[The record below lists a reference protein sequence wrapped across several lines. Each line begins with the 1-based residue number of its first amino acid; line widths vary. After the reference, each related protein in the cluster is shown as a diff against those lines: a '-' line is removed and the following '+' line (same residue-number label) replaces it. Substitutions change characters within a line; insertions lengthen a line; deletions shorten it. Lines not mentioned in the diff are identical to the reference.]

1 MTASG
6 RETTL
11 NLAGSPG
18 TGNRAG
24 GSREAA
30 AANAIHTGHE
40 RWIRGFEEIT
50 VRARER
56 FERRDWRGAQADA
69 TARLALYRIHL
80 DGAVADVRD
89 ILEDA
94 VLERT
99 LWAAVKARHAEGLGG
114 RPDTELAQT
123 FFNSVTRRIFSTVGA
138 DPAIEYLDPSS
149 PPWAGLDSEPE
160 LANPAHSEPV
170 TGQAAV
176 AVDSELIARHVAD
189 VVDPTLIRSVL
200 EAYSWAVPYAQLGR
214 DAEQVAAMIGERLAD
229 GPDTG
234 PVTIDMLRPAF
245 FRNKGAYLVG
255 RMRRGALVL
264 PLVLPLIH
272 AERGIVVDAVLMTE
286 SEASVVFGFSWTY
299 FRVTAPRPRAM
310 VEFLRSI
317 MPLKRVDE
325 LYTAIGFNKHGKTEL
340 YRSLMQDLARPEAR
354 FAFAEGDEGMV
365 MAVFTLPS
373 FNTVFKI
380 IKDTFGA
387 PKNTTRQ
394 AVMDKY
400 HFVFV
405 RDRVGRLADAQE
417 FEHLEFPRR
426 CFPDD
431 LLAYLLSVAGATVRT
446 EGDRVVVRQVYT
458 ERRVTPLNLFIR
470 DADPAA
476 AREAV
481 LEYGNAI
488 KDLAA
493 ADIFTGDMLLKN
505 FGVTRNGR
513 VICYDYDELCLL
525 SDCRF
530 RRLPQPSSIEEEFAA
545 EPWFHVGEMDV
556 FPEEFRAFLAPPGD
570 LRDTFLAA
578 HGDLLDVE
586 LWQDVQRR
594 LAGGEV
600 FDVFP
605 YRRSAR
611 LRRHPDR

>member
-1 MTASG
+1 MTQSR

-11 NLAGSPG
+11 NLAGSPSP
-18 TGNRAG
+18 GNRAAGEVG
-24 GSREAA
+24 GANRARVAA
-30 AANAIHTGHE
+30 AADAIHTAHE
-40 RWIRGFEEIT
+40 HWIRGFEEIT
-50 VRARER
+50 RRAHQR

-99 LWAAVKARHAEGLGG
+99 LWAAVKARHSEDLAG
-114 RPDTELAQT
+114 RPDAEVAQT

-138 DPAIEYLDPSS
+138 DPAIEYLDPST
-149 PPWAGLDSEPE
+149 PPGAS
-160 LANPAHSEPV
+160 
-170 TGQAAV
+170 
-176 AVDSELIARHVAD
+176 VDSELVERHVAPLMD
-189 VVDPTLIRSVL
+189 AAVARRML
-200 EAYSWAVPYAQLGR
+200 EAYRWSVPYAQLDR
-214 DAEQVAAMIGERLAD
+214 DAEQVAAIVRDRLAESE
-229 GPDTG
+229 GTS
-234 PVTIDMLRPAF
+234 PVTIEMLRPVF

-255 RMRRGALVL
+255 RVLRGDLVL
-264 PLVLPLIH
+264 PIVLPLIH

-286 SEASVVFGFSWTY
+286 NEASVVFGFSWSY
-299 FRVTAPRPRAM
+299 FRVAAPRPRAM

-340 YRSLMQDLARPEAR
+340 YRSLMQDLERPEAR

-365 MAVFTLPS
+365 MAVFMLPS

-380 IKDTFGA
+380 IKDSFGA

-431 LLAYLLSVAGATVRT
+431 LLGYLLSVAGATVRV
-446 EGDRVVVRQVYT
+446 EGDRVIIRQLYT
-458 ERRVTPLNLFIR
+458 ERRVTPLNLFLR
-470 DADPAA
+470 GADQAA
-476 AREAV
+476 ACEAV
-481 LEYGNAI
+481 LDYGNAI

-505 FGVTRNGR
+505 FGVTRHGR

-525 SDCRF
+525 SECRF

-556 FPEEFRAFLAPPGD
+556 FPEEFRAFLVPAGRV
-570 LRDTFLAA
+570 RDAFLTA

-586 LWQDVQRR
+586 LWQGVQRR
-594 LAGGEV
+594 LAAGEV

-611 LRRHPDR
+611 LRRDRDR

>member
-1 MTASG
+1 MNETMRPMLNLTAS
-6 RETTL
+6 TD
-11 NLAGSPG
+11 S
-18 TGNRAG
+18 GNRA
-24 GSREAA
+24 AA
-30 AANAIHTGHE
+30 VAIHTAYE

-50 VRARER
+50 RRARER

-80 DGAVADVRD
+80 DGAVADVGD

-99 LWAAVKARHAEGLGG
+99 RWAAVQAKHQAGLAD
-114 RPDTELAQT
+114 RPDAELART

-138 DPAIEYLDPSS
+138 DPSIEYLDPA
-149 PPWAGLDSEPE
+149 PDTGAGDDDGLF
-160 LANPAHSEPV
+160 
-170 TGQAAV
+170 AAYRAE
-176 AVDSELIARHVAD
+176 AVDGGLVRA
-189 VVDPTLIRSVL
+189 VL
-200 EAYSWAVPYAQLGR
+200 EGYAWSVPYAQIEQ
-214 DAEQVAAMIGERLAD
+214 DAEDVAAILRERLDASV
-229 GPDTG
+229 GEG
-234 PVTIDMLRPAF
+234 PVAVEMLRSVF
-245 FRNKGAYLVG
+245 YRNKGAYLVG
-255 RMRRGALVL
+255 RVRRGDLLL
-264 PLVLPLIH
+264 PLVLPLIST
-272 AERGIVVDAVLMTE
+272 ERGIVVDAVLMTE
-286 SEASVVFGFSWTY
+286 SEASVVFGFSWSY
-299 FRVTAPRPRAM
+299 FRVEVPRPRAM
-310 VEFLRSI
+310 IEFLRTI

-340 YRSLMQDLARPEAR
+340 YRSLMAELERPEAR

-373 FNTVFKI
+373 SSVVFKI

-426 CFPDD
+426 CFPED
-431 LLAYLLSVAGATVRT
+431 LLAYLLSAAGATVRV
-446 EGDRVVVRQVYT
+446 EEDRVIVRQLYT
-458 ERRVTPLNLFIR
+458 ERRVTPLNLFLR
-470 DADPAA
+470 DADQAA
-476 AREAV
+476 ACEAV
-481 LEYGNAI
+481 LDYGNAI

-525 SDCRF
+525 SECRF
-530 RRLPQPSSIEEEFAA
+530 RRLPEPSTIEEELAA

-556 FPEEFRAFLAPPGD
+556 FPEEFRAFLVPPGPV
-570 LRDTFLAA
+570 RDVFLGA
-578 HGDLLDVE
+578 HRDLLDVE
-586 LWQDVQRR
+586 FWQGVQRR
-594 LAGGEV
+594 LAAGEV

-611 LRRHPDR
+611 LRRDRGRRA

>member
-1 MTASG
+1 MMRSE

-11 NLAGSPG
+11 NLTG
-18 TGNRAG
+18 TPALSKG
-24 GSREAA
+24 AA
-30 AANAIHTGHE
+30 AAAAAIHTAYE
-40 RWIRGFEEIT
+40 RWVLGFEEIT
-50 VRARER
+50 RRARER

-80 DGAVADVRD
+80 DGAVADVSD
-89 ILEDA
+89 ILMDG

-99 LWAAVKARHAEGLGG
+99 RWAAVKSRHQESLAG
-114 RPDTELAQT
+114 RTDAELART

-138 DPAIEYLDPSS
+138 DPAIEYLDP
-149 PPWAGLDSEPE
+149 A
-160 LANPAHSEPV
+160 
-170 TGQAAV
+170 
-176 AVDSELIARHVAD
+176 
-189 VVDPTLIRSVL
+189 
-200 EAYSWAVPYAQLGR
+200 
-214 DAEQVAAMIGERLAD
+214 
-229 GPDTG
+229 PDTG
-234 PVTIDMLRPAF
+234 AAPDDRLVSTHVAPELDAALVRAILDSYHWSVAYAQPDRDAADVAAIMRERLDESGPGGPVTVEMLRPVF
-245 FRNKGAYLVG
+245 YRNKGAYLVG
-255 RMRRGALVL
+255 RVRHAELML

-286 SEASVVFGFSWTY
+286 SEASVVFGFSWSY
-299 FRVTAPRPRAM
+299 FRVEASRPRAM
-310 VEFLRSI
+310 IEFLRTI

-340 YRSLMQDLARPEAR
+340 YRSLMAELERPEAR

-373 FNTVFKI
+373 FSVVFKI

-394 AVMDKY
+394 AVMDRY

-426 CFPDD
+426 CFPED
-431 LLAYLLSVAGATVRT
+431 LLQYLLSVAAATVRV
-446 EGDRVVVRQVYT
+446 EDEQVVVRQLYT
-458 ERRVTPLNLFIR
+458 ERRVTPLNLFLR
-470 DADPAA
+470 DADEAA
-476 AREAV
+476 ACEAV
-481 LEYGNAI
+481 LDYGNAI

-505 FGVTRNGR
+505 FGVTRHGR

-525 SDCRF
+525 SECRF
-530 RRLPQPSSIEEEFAA
+530 RRLPQPTSIEEEFAA

-556 FPEEFRAFLAPPGD
+556 FPEEFRAFLVPPGPV
-570 LRDTFLAA
+570 RDAFLAA

-586 LWQDVQRR
+586 FWQGMQRR
-594 LAGGEV
+594 LAAGEV

-605 YRRSAR
+605 YRRAAR
-611 LRRHPDR
+611 LRRGRGRPA

>member
-1 MTASG
+1 MTPSG
-6 RETTL
+6 RESTL
-11 NLAGSPG
+11 NLTGSPG
-18 TGNRAG
+18 LGNRAAG
-24 GSREAA
+24 DAA
-30 AANAIHTGHE
+30 AAIHTAYE
-40 RWIRGFEEIT
+40 AWLRGFEEIT
-50 VRARER
+50 RRARER

-80 DGAVADVRD
+80 DGAVADVGD

-99 LWAAVKARHAEGLGG
+99 RWAAVKVRHQEHLAG
-114 RPDTELAQT
+114 RHDAELART

-138 DPAIEYLDPSS
+138 DPAIEYLDPT
-149 PPWAGLDSEPE
+149 PAPE
-160 LANPAHSEPV
+160 VGPAWDLELV
-170 TGQAAV
+170 TRHAAP
-176 AVDSELIARHVAD
+176 AVDGALVREILD
-189 VVDPTLIRSVL
+189 
-200 EAYSWAVPYAQLGR
+200 AYAWSVPYAQPER
-214 DAEQVAAMIGERLAD
+214 DAEDVAAIIRERLD
-229 GPDTG
+229 ESTG
-234 PVTIDMLRPAF
+234 DEPVTVEMLRPVF
-245 FRNKGAYLVG
+245 YRNKGAYLVG
-255 RMRRGALVL
+255 RVRRGELVL

-286 SEASVVFGFSWTY
+286 SEASIVFGFSWSY
-299 FRVTAPRPRAM
+299 FRVEVSRPRAM
-310 VEFLRSI
+310 IEFLRTI

-340 YRSLMQDLARPEAR
+340 YRSLMAELERPEAR

-373 FNTVFKI
+373 SSVVFKI

-394 AVMDKY
+394 AVMERY

-431 LLAYLLSVAGATVRT
+431 LLAYLLSVAAATVRV
-446 EGDRVVVRQVYT
+446 EDDRVIVRQLYT
-458 ERRVTPLNLFIR
+458 ERRVTPLNLFVR
-470 DADPAA
+470 DADEAA
-476 AREAV
+476 ACEAV
-481 LEYGNAI
+481 LDYGNAI

-525 SDCRF
+525 SECRF
-530 RRLPQPSSIEEEFAA
+530 RRLPEPRSIEEEFAA

-556 FPEEFRAFLAPPGD
+556 FPEEFRAFLVPPGRV
-570 LRDTFLAA
+570 RDAFLAA
-578 HGDLLDVE
+578 HRDLLDVE
-586 LWQDVQRR
+586 FWQGVQRR
-594 LAGGEV
+594 LQEGEV
-600 FDVFP
+600 VDVFP
-605 YRRSAR
+605 YRRAAR
-611 LRRHPDR
+611 LRRGRGRPA

>member
-1 MTASG
+1 MAPFAALRVTRV
-6 RETTL
+6 RETMRSTA
-11 NLAGSPG
+11 NLTGSPG
-18 TGNRAG
+18 LGKG
-24 GSREAA
+24 DAA
-30 AANAIHTGHE
+30 AARAIHTAYD

-50 VRARER
+50 RRARER

-80 DGAVADVRD
+80 DGAVADVGD

-99 LWAAVKARHAEGLGG
+99 RWAAVKARHQEGLAG
-114 RPDTELAQT
+114 RADAELART

-138 DPAIEYLDPSS
+138 DPAIEYLDPAPDTGSGADQELIVS
-149 PPWAGLDSEPE
+149 HTAAAVDGALVGRVLAAFPWSVPWAQAERDAGAVAAIVRERLDESAE
-160 LANPAHSEPV
+160 AEPV
-170 TGQAAV
+170 TV
-176 AVDSELIARHVAD
+176 E
-189 VVDPTLIRSVL
+189 
-200 EAYSWAVPYAQLGR
+200 
-214 DAEQVAAMIGERLAD
+214 
-229 GPDTG
+229 
-234 PVTIDMLRPAF
+234 MLRPVF

-255 RMRRGALVL
+255 RVRRGGLLL
-264 PLVLPLIH
+264 PLVLPLIST
-272 AERGIVVDAVLMTE
+272 ERGIVVDAVLMTE
-286 SEASVVFGFSWTY
+286 SEASVVFGFSWSY
-299 FRVTAPRPRAM
+299 FRVEARRPRAM
-310 VEFLRSI
+310 IEFLRTI

-340 YRSLMQDLARPEAR
+340 YRSLMAELERPEAR
-354 FAFAEGDEGMV
+354 FAVAEGDEGMV

-373 FNTVFKI
+373 FSAVFKI

-394 AVMDKY
+394 AVMDRY

-431 LLAYLLSVAGATVRT
+431 LLDYLLAVAGATVRV
-446 EGDRVVVRQVYT
+446 EDDRVIIRQLYT
-458 ERRVTPLNLFIR
+458 ERRVTPLNLFLR
-470 DADPAA
+470 DADEAA
-476 AREAV
+476 ACEAV
-481 LEYGNAI
+481 LDYGNAI

-525 SDCRF
+525 SECRF
-530 RRLPQPSSIEEEFAA
+530 RRLPQPTSIEEEFAA

-556 FPEEFRAFLAPPGD
+556 FPEEFRSFLVPPGRV
-570 LRDTFLAA
+570 RDVFLAA

-586 LWQDVQRR
+586 FWQGVQRR
-594 LAGGEV
+594 LAAGEV
-600 FDVFP
+600 FDVYP

-611 LRRHPDR
+611 LRRDRALPA